1 MKTVYK
7 ITNKINNKVY
17 IGSSTKVNKRWR
29 DHINTAFN
37 KNNSQYNYPLY
48 RAFRKYGVENFSFE
62 ILKDDFLT
70 IEEMQAYEHYEII
83 HYNSL
88 VPNGYNQTT
97 CTTSNSLAHENT
109 QKHIKEISKKCA
121 LVNENNEILE
131 IYDSFHDAAEKQG
144 WDRDARASSVKRI
157 CDGNAHSCNGLI
169 FRYLDENNEVV
180 IPKMKTRKRRTA
192 IYGIKKDNPED
203 IVYYESI
210 SEAARM
216 EKIDRQSIGK
226 CIAGS
231 SRYSTVGGR
240 IWRKVGEE

>member
-83 HYNSL
+83 HYSSL

-97 CTTSNSLAHENT
+97 CTTSNSLAYENT

-121 LVNENNEILE
+121 LVNEKNEILE
-131 IYDSFHDAAEKQG
+131 VYDSFHDAAEKQG
-144 WDRDARASSVKRI
+144 WDRDARATSVKRI

-216 EKIDRQSIGK
+216 EK
-226 CIAGS
+226 
-231 SRYSTVGGR
+231 
-240 IWRKVGEE
+240 